1 MGGGGCC
8 AMNCCVGEAIKS
20 FVRSIFCSDSGG
32 GCGYHPGVNETE
44 AHAKKIANE
53 LADMKQKIGESSSKL
68 ENKIIEE
75 INGSLKEF
83 IDMVSRLNL
92 KEYGG
97 KTLNINVEGI
107 RENNEKLKKE
117 VVGCI
122 SSVLN
127 DRIVLTDS
135 ELSVILEERDDK
147 KRADNFDKFV
157 KKVQKSALDKLKVRI
172 EKTVNKQTQMVNDEI
187 KTRMNEVEK
196 NMNDAFTA
204 YNNILEMKTQDSMEI
219 EKNKMNHIY
228 KLGLYDLLSDEI
240 DNRS

>member
-8 AMNCCVGEAIKS
+8 VGDFCLNCGLIDKIRD
-20 FVRSIFCSDSGG
+20 FFCSDSGG

-53 LADMKQKIGESSSKL
+53 LADMKQKMGDYSKKI
-68 ENKIIEE
+68 ENQIIEV

-83 IDMVSRLNL
+83 IDMVARLNL
-92 KEYGG
+92 QEYGG

-127 DRIVLTDS
+127 DRLVLTDS

-147 KRADNFDKFV
+147 KRAANFDKFV
-157 KKVQKSALDKLKVRI
+157 KKVQKSALAKLKIRI
-172 EKTVNKQTQMVNDEI
+172 ENTVNKQTQMVNDEI

-196 NMNDAFTA
+196 NMNAAFSS
-204 YNNILEMKTQDSMEI
+204 YNDILEMKAQDSVEI
-219 EKNKMNHIY
+219 EKNKMNYIY

>member
-8 AMNCCVGEAIKS
+8 AMDCCVGETIKS

-32 GCGYHPGVNETE
+32 GCSYHPGVNETE

-83 IDMVSRLNL
+83 IDMVARLNL
-92 KEYGG
+92 QEYGG

-127 DRIVLTDS
+127 DRLVLTDS

-147 KRADNFDKFV
+147 KRASNFDKFV
-157 KKVQKSALDKLKVRI
+157 KKVQKVALDKLKVRI

-204 YNNILEMKTQDSMEI
+204 YNSILEMKTQDSMEI